1 VAYSVLHLPLI
12 LRDIN
17 GGEKMEAEEVEISND
32 SMRIPVRDVM
42 GDSGMAMA
50 QIVGSVRY
58 SDEDKARW
66 SKLIADF
73 NNLYYV
79 MGVQTWGMMRW
90 RGVSLLKPP
99 TDMWTYQ
106 ELICEIKP
114 DLIIETGSYRG
125 GSALFMRDILNMVHP
140 SGRIISIDIDDKTIS
155 EKAKVP
161 GIEFYKGSSVA
172 DETLV
177 HVKAT
182 IKAYNCERVMV
193 ILDSDHSEPH
203 VSKEL
208 DLYSPLVTVGSIII
222 IEDTSPQNNDPGP
235 KLAVD
240 SWSLRQRG
248 FRKNVMA
255 EKFMLTFCRDGFW
268 ERME

>member
-1 VAYSVLHLPLI
+1 
-12 LRDIN
+12 
-17 GGEKMEAEEVEISND
+17 MEEVEISND
-32 SMRIPVRDVM
+32 SIRFPVRDVM

-58 SDEDKARW
+58 SDEDKSRW

-73 NNLYYV
+73 NNLYYA

-106 ELICEIKP
+106 ELIYEIKP

-125 GSALFMRDILNMVHP
+125 GSALFMRDVLNLVNP
-140 SGRIISIDIDDKTIS
+140 SGRIISIDIDDKSIS
-155 EKAKVP
+155 EKAKVS
-161 GIEFYKGSSVA
+161 GIEFYKGSSIA
-172 DETLV
+172 DETLIYL
-177 HVKAT
+177 KAT
-182 IKAYNCERVMV
+182 IAGLNYKRVMV
-193 ILDSDHSEPH
+193 ILDSDHSEEH

-208 DLYSPLVTVGSIII
+208 DLYAPLVTVGSIIV
-222 IEDTSPQNNDPGP
+222 IEDTSPSANDPGP
-235 KLAVD
+235 LKAVH
-240 SWSLRQRG
+240 SWELRQRG

-255 EKFMLTFCRDGFW
+255 EKFMLSFCRDGFW
-268 ERME
+268 ERIE

>member
-1 VAYSVLHLPLI
+1 ME
-12 LRDIN
+12 
-17 GGEKMEAEEVEISND
+17 GEKMETVVGKLEPVSPVVDN
-32 SMRIPVRDVM
+32 SMIPMRDM
-42 GDSGMAMA
+42 SGDSGMAMA

-58 SDEDKARW
+58 QDEDKLRW
-66 SKLIADF
+66 AKLIADF

-125 GSALFMRDILNMVHP
+125 GSALFMRDILNMVYS
-140 SGRIISIDIDDKTIS
+140 SGRVISIDIDDKSIS
-155 EKAKVP
+155 EQAKVS
-161 GIEFYKGSSVA
+161 GIEFYKGSSV
-172 DETLV
+172 DKETLV
-177 HVKAT
+177 HVKSLIA
-182 IKAYNCERVMV
+182 AYKCERVMV
-193 ILDSDHSEPH
+193 ILDSDHSEAH

-208 DLYSPLVTVGSIII
+208 DLYAPLVTVGSMLIV
-222 IEDTSPQNNDPGP
+222 EDTSPQNNDPGP
-235 KLAVD
+235 LAAVN
-240 SWSLRQRG
+240 SWSLRQKG
-248 FRKNVMA
+248 FKKNLMA
-255 EKFMLTFCRDGFW
+255 EKFMLSFCRDGFW